1 MTPLEQE
8 LRDLAPRILSG
19 LVRRHR
25 ELGACEE
32 AVQDALLAAALQWPK
47 QGRPEDPRA
56 WLFHVAHRR
65 VVDTVRA
72 ETARRLREQVVVSL
86 VPPEEQLALAA
97 DEAVAGRD
105 DTLELFFLCCHPSL
119 TSASAIALTLRAL
132 GGLTTAEI
140 ARAFLVPEATMA
152 QRLSR
157 ARQTIKSS
165 GLPFGEGEL
174 SGEPGP
180 VHPERSRGGELS
192 GEPGPVHPER
202 SRGARLTSVM
212 HVLYLIF
219 NEGYV
224 ASSGADLHRVDLS
237 NEALRLTRMLR
248 QLLPDDPE
256 VAGLLALMLL
266 TDARRDARTGPAG
279 ELIPLDQQ
287 DRSKWNRAA
296 IGEGSEL
303 IAKTFARGAVGP
315 YQLQAAI
322 ASLHDEAVSTETT
335 DWPQI
340 LALYSVLLRMNDNPM
355 AALSHAVA
363 LARVEGPAAGRAR
376 VDELAKDSRLASSH
390 RVDATRAHLLER
402 AGRPEEAIVAFERAA
417 KRTASTAERD
427 YLLLQAARLRD
438 S

>member
-1 MTPLEQE
+1 MTPLEAD
-8 LRDLAPRILSG
+8 LRDLAPRILAG

-25 ELGACEE
+25 DLAACED
-32 AVQDALLAAALQWPK
+32 AVQEALLAAAQQWPK
-47 QGRPEDPRA
+47 EGRPGDPRA

-97 DEAVAGRD
+97 DEATAGRD
-105 DTLELFFLCCHPSL
+105 DTLELFFLCCHPAL
-119 TSASAIALTLRAL
+119 TSASAIALTLRTL

-165 GLPFGEGEL
+165 GVGFETAQPDQN
-174 SGEPGP
+174 
-180 VHPERSRGGELS
+180 
-192 GEPGPVHPER
+192 
-202 SRGARLTSVM
+202 RGAVM

-224 ASSGADLHRVDLS
+224 ASSGADVHRVDLS

-248 QLLPDDPE
+248 QLSPGDPE

-287 DRSKWNRAA
+287 DRSRWNRAA
-296 IGEGSEL
+296 IEEGSRL
-303 IAKTFARGAVGP
+303 ISETFARGAVGP
-315 YQLQAAI
+315 YQVQAAI
-322 ASLHDEAVSTETT
+322 AALHDEAPSTGAT

-340 LALYSVLLRMNDNPM
+340 VGLYSLLLRMNDNPM

-363 LARVEGPAAGRAR
+363 LAMVEGPAVGLAR
-376 VDELAKDSRLASSH
+376 IEELANDPRLAASH
-390 RVDATRAHLLER
+390 RLDATRAHLLER
-402 AGRPEEAIVAFERAA
+402 AGRPAEAIVAFERAA
-417 KRTASTAERD
+417 KRTASIAERD
-427 YLLLQAARLRD
+427 FLLLQAARLRD
-438 S
+438 R